1 MLSDD
6 IDEKIK
12 FDKNMVTAEFLQ
24 KVFNLKSIPQYLTL
38 EEDGIAVPINK
49 EYLQSG
55 ETYVLKHSGEKFAL
69 DTSGSGYNYERRLA
83 ERNGTTTTTTTSTT
97 SDSKFLQFHNFQ

>member
-6 IDEKIK
+6 IGEKYN
-12 FDKNMVTAEFLQ
+12 FDTNVVTGEFLQ
-24 KVFNLKSIPQYLTL
+24 GVFDLKTIPKYLIS
-38 EEDGIAVPINK
+38 EKGRKIVPINK

-69 DTSGSGYNYERRLA
+69 DTSGSGYKYERRLA

-97 SDSKFLQFHNFQ
+97 SDSKLLQFYNFQ